1 MRIGE
6 RNDPVSA
13 STVSAK
19 SEGLD
24 SRRWWALAAVSLA
37 AFMTYL
43 DNNIV
48 NVAIP
53 TIQHSLHLSVSGLE
67 WVVSSYLLTVAGL
80 LLVGGRLA
88 DVFGR
93 RRLFL
98 IGMVV
103 FTLSSLAAG
112 LAGSGGVLIGSRAV
126 QGIGAALLMPATL
139 AIIMATFTDVRERST
154 AIGIWAAVGALA
166 LATGPALGGLIS
178 QHLHWG
184 WIFLINVPIGVITFA
199 IAAYYVT
206 ELRAESAPPARPA
219 RPGHLRAVAVRADLR
234 PDRGQRER
242 LDLAA
247 HPRRVRAGRRGR
259 RDLPGHRGPAAH
271 PMVDLAMFRRRE
283 FSGGTGTM
291 MIWAFGIL
299 GIYFFTSLYLQQTLG
314 FSPVK
319 AGLAF
324 VPMALFVAVF
334 AAIAPRIEA
343 RAGAHRTVAAGMLL
357 MVIGLV
363 LFARL
368 GLHASYTSLLP
379 GFMLFGAGAGL
390 MNVPLTNAVM
400 AATPPSVAG
409 VASALLN
416 ASREVAGLL
425 GITVIGAVLRT
436 AQGASA
442 RGGADPV
449 HAFLDGYHTGLLVT
463 IGLMAAGVAVSYLTL
478 RPRGRAVSVR
488 AHRGRCGARHG
499 RRARGRADALTS
511 RRCGPGRE
519 APARP
524 ATYPE
529 LQSKKGSI

>member
-1 MRIGE
+1 M
-6 RNDPVSA
+6 SA
-13 STVSAK
+13 SRDVASTDVANTETAGNK
-19 SEGLD
+19 SLD

-53 TIQHSLHLSVSGLE
+53 TIQRSLNLSVSGLE

-98 IGMVV
+98 AGMAV

-112 LAGSGGVLIGSRAV
+112 LAGSGDVLIASRAI

-139 AIIMATFTDVRERST
+139 AIILTAFTNVRERSM
-154 AIGIWAAVGALA
+154 AIGIWAAAGALA

-184 WIFLINVPIGVITFA
+184 WIFLINVPVGVITFA
-199 IAAYYVT
+199 IAIFYVS
-206 ELRAESAPPARPA
+206 ESRSESA
-219 RPGHLRAVAVRADLR
+219 VRQL
-234 PDRGQRER
+234 
-242 LDLAA
+242 
-247 HPRRVRAGRRGR
+247 
-259 RDLPGHRGPAAH
+259 DLPGLATSALSLFALTYALIEGNVSGWTAPRILGAFALAAVSAGIFLAIESRTAS
-271 PMVDLAMFRRRE
+271 PMVDLKMFRSRE
-283 FSGGTGTM
+283 FSGGSGTM
-291 MIWAFGIL
+291 MIWAFGVL

-314 FSPVK
+314 FSPVE

-324 VPMALFVAVF
+324 VPMALCVAVF
-334 AAIAPRIEA
+334 AGIAPRIEA

-357 MVIGLV
+357 MVVGLV

-368 GLHASYTSLLP
+368 GLQAHYSSLLP

-478 RPRGRAVSVR
+478 RPRGRAVSGSVPT
-488 AHRGRCGARHG
+488 AA
-499 RRARGRADALTS
+499 
-511 RRCGPGRE
+511 E
-519 APARP
+519 AEL
-524 ATYPE
+524 ATVDE
-529 LQSKKGSI
+529 LAAELMR